1 MDKLKSIYTPKLEKL
16 MTQKMSEISNPIF
29 VFMGVSD
36 YVDMDAFIAHVV
48 DPETFAKNGNEEIF
62 DKKRWFPSIF
72 SSLILAEN
80 DDSNP
85 YTIISFAQFS
95 YLIENITPDYFKSR
109 VVIVKDGVRTLF
121 PLDKDDYI
129 ETSHEENIEAR
140 PDNMPVY
147 MGEQIKRG
155 NYYYYTAKTPIEDYT
170 SIILLDKPV
179 KLEESQATDD
189 YEVIDVASDLYSIDE
204 FLNTCIIENRFD
216 RHMLVKVHNKH
227 PREKTQDRILKI
239 INGLLKNFGGELLE
253 LVEPSVVEEFT
264 PRKETVQLLKQYWG
278 EKAAFRKMQVYQN
291 PDYDKKLISIS
302 QGLIVETIINEYNN
316 AKNNRP
322 VKDLFLTAPTGAG
335 KSLLF
340 QLPAFHV
347 SANNDVTIV
356 VSPLIALMED
366 QVAQIKSQR
375 KFDKVFCLN
384 SNLSLIDRDRVI
396 EACKAGEID
405 ILYMSPE
412 LLLSYDISFFI
423 GNRRLGLL
431 VIDEA
436 HLITTWGRDFRVD
449 YWFLGLHIN
458 KIRKY
463 QDYTFPM
470 VAVTATAIYGGE
482 NDMVFDSI
490 NSLYMHDPYM
500 FIGEVKRK
508 NILFAID
515 NHDRYTAYQD
525 NEKINETVSFIQKIA
540 NLDYKTI
547 VYAPFTVHVEQIV
560 QRLNIQNNQSI
571 AVSYHG
577 GYDADIK
584 SDAYL
589 RFKTGSQKIMV
600 CTKAFGMGVD
610 IPDIQ
615 VVYHHAP
622 SGMLPDYVQEIGRA
636 ARLPE
641 ITGVA
646 ALNYAV
652 EDQKFSKLLHGMSAI
667 RTWQLQEILK
677 KIYKQFL
684 GHKRMR
690 NMLLAVDDFGYIFN
704 NAKDL
709 DQKVMTS
716 LMMLEKDYLAK
727 YRFNILIARPKK
739 LFVKVYARTD
749 ALGYMNLK
757 RLYPRYYK
765 LIYKKNDLYYLEL
778 DLDKIWEEKFVNS
791 SFPRIKHDFYKGVF
805 LDNEGITLVPQV
817 KFSISLD
824 ASLKHVTSE
833 LNNLLDNIKKIL
845 LELSEGYFKAT
856 EFKDKLHQY
865 ISDDKICDKITR
877 FFLTTYSGRLLAPGK
892 VENNAFLQRRK
903 IYQSEDYR
911 VFNTQYNQSFAS
923 IKRLF
928 SSLFDDSKYNSSY
941 RFVSSGSDYLTD
953 YIRLGSLLEFMK
965 LGSYESRGGNS
976 PMIFVRINDPLRIE
990 RDGND
995 PRYKNTLLEK
1005 TNKRFKSSSE
1015 IFDHFFLHS
1024 IDNDTRWNFIE
1035 DYFLGKSNDDLFDTY
1050 PVQTKSH
1057 VDIIEYIKNH
1067 VTGSNSGKK
1076 AVASSTMANIFVPKE
1091 GEFYNDDR
1099 QLTIGNSTKSIS
1111 RWITSD
1117 PMELHK
1123 MIVKYNLRIPAD
1135 SYKILM
1141 SKLNTNHFAY
1151 LRDTLGLRLY
1161 IDFPNFPKGTMA
1173 KVIYEQE
1180 PVKFYKWWKQNED
1193 KVTMS
1198 RMELIR
1204 LLLKVQELSPQSLVK
1219 RHKDLLKSRK

>member
-1 MDKLKSIYTPKLEKL
+1 MNKLKSVYTEKLEKL
-16 MTQKMSEISNPIF
+16 IAQKLSDTKNPIF
-29 VFMGVSD
+29 VFLGISD
-36 YVDMDAFIAHVV
+36 YVDMGSFMSHVI
-48 DPETFAKNGNEEIF
+48 DPETFAMNGNNKLF
-62 DKKRWFPSIF
+62 SKKWFPTIF
-72 SSLILAEN
+72 SALILAETDEN
-80 DDSNP
+80 NL
-85 YTIISFAQFS
+85 YTILSFAQFS
-95 YLIENITPDYFKSR
+95 YLNKYVASDYFKDR
-109 VVIVKDGVRTLF
+109 IVIVMDGVRTMY
-121 PLDKDDYI
+121 PLDPNDYI

-140 PDNMPVY
+140 PDDMPIY
-147 MGEQIKRG
+147 MGEQVKRG
-155 NYYYYTAKTPIEDYT
+155 NYFYYTAQMPIEDYS
-170 SIILLDKPV
+170 SIQLLDKPV
-179 KLEESQATDD
+179 KLASSQVTEDFG
-189 YEVIDVASDLYSIDE
+189 VINVAGDMYSIDE

-216 RHMLVKVHNKH
+216 KQMLVKVHAKH
-227 PREKTQDRILKI
+227 PHEKAQERVLKLV
-239 INGLLKNFGGELLE
+239 NGLLKYFGGELLE
-253 LVEPSVVEEFT
+253 LIEPSVQETFT
-264 PRKETVQLLKQYWG
+264 PRAETVRLLKQYWG
-278 EKAAFRKMQVYQN
+278 ENATFRTMQVYQN
-291 PDYDKKLISIS
+291 PEYDKTLISIS

-316 AKNNRP
+316 AKGNKP

-366 QVAQIKSQR
+366 QVVQIKLQR

-384 SNLSLIDRDRVI
+384 SNLSLVDRDRVI

-405 ILYMSPE
+405 VLYMSPE

-423 GNRRLGLL
+423 GDRRLGLL

-458 KIRKY
+458 KIRQY
-463 QDYTFPM
+463 HDYTFPI

-547 VYAPFTVHVEQIV
+547 VYTPFTKHVEQII
-560 QRLNIQNNQSI
+560 QRLNSQNTQSI
-571 AVSYHG
+571 AASYHG
-577 GYDADIK
+577 GYDVDIK
-584 SDAYL
+584 NDAYT
-589 RFKTGSQKIMV
+589 RFKAGALKVMV

-615 VVYHHAP
+615 VVYHLAP
-622 SGMLPDYVQEIGRA
+622 SGMLPDYIQEIGRA

-646 ALNYAV
+646 ALSYAV
-652 EDQKFSKLLHGMSAI
+652 EDQHFSKLLHGMSAI

-677 KIYKQFL
+677 KIYRQFL
-684 GHKRMR
+684 SHKRMR
-690 NMLLAVDDFGYIFN
+690 NMLIAVDDFSYIFN
-704 NAKDL
+704 NANDL

-727 YRFNILIARPKK
+727 YRFNVLIARPKK

-749 ALGYMNLK
+749 SMGFINLK
-757 RLYPRYYK
+757 RLYPKYYK
-765 LIYKKNDLYYLEL
+765 LIYQKNDLYYMEI
-778 DLDKIWEEKFVNS
+778 DLDKIWEERFVNV
-791 SFPRIKHDFYKGVF
+791 SFPRIKHEFYKGTF
-805 LDNEGITLVPQV
+805 LENEGIKLVPQV
-817 KFSISLD
+817 KFSISLE
-824 ASLKHVTSE
+824 ASYNDVSNR
-833 LNNLLDNIKKIL
+833 LNNLLDRIKGIL
-845 LELSEGYFKAT
+845 SDLSEGYFKAND
-856 EFKDKLHQY
+856 FKDKLHEF
-865 ISDDKICDKITR
+865 ITDEKNSEKITR
-877 FFLTTYSGRLLAPGK
+877 FFLTTYSGRLIAPGV

-903 IYQSEDYR
+903 VYQYEEYR
-911 VFNTQYNQSFAS
+911 VFNTRYNQSFAS
-923 IKRLF
+923 IKRLLA
-928 SSLFDDSKYNSSY
+928 SLFDGHKGNESY
-941 RFVSSGSDYLTD
+941 RFVSSGSEYLAD
-953 YIRLGSLLEFMK
+953 YIRLGSLLELMR
-965 LGSYESRGGNS
+965 LGSYESRGGNN

-990 RDGND
+990 RDGTD
-995 PRYKNTLLEK
+995 QRYKNTLLEK
-1005 TNKRFKSSSE
+1005 TNKRFRSSSE

-1024 IDNDTRWNFIE
+1024 MDNDTRWNFIE
-1035 DYFLGKSNDDLFDTY
+1035 DYFLGKSNDDLFNDY

-1067 VTGSNSGKK
+1067 VTGSNSKNTS
-1076 AVASSTMANIFVPKE
+1076 VVTSSMANIFVPKE

-1099 QLTIGNSTKSIS
+1099 QLTIGNSTKTIS
-1111 RWITSD
+1111 KWIISD

-1123 MIVKYNLRIPAD
+1123 TIMKFNLRISSD
-1135 SYKILM
+1135 SYKVLM
-1141 SKLNTNHFAY
+1141 SKLNKNHFTY

-1161 IDFPNFPKGTMA
+1161 IDFPRFPSGTMA
-1173 KVIYEQE
+1173 RVIYEQE
-1180 PVKFYKWWKQNED
+1180 PVKFYKWWKKNED
-1193 KVTMS
+1193 KVSMS
-1198 RMELIR
+1198 RLELIQ
-1204 LLLKVQELSPQSLVK
+1204 LLLKVQEQSPQSLVK
-1219 RHKDLLKSRK
+1219 RHKDILKSKM